1 MENQTDKLE
10 IRSKFNEILKQH
22 ITKLIGVYD
31 EIFDLSFTLKQI
43 ACLILLREQIGGQS
57 DNFPVY
63 IEKYFK
69 ETLFNEISELG
80 LETDDELD
88 KIFEELIQKKYLQIN
103 EDNTICVNKLTY
115 SITNLLDLIYPSMSG
130 MNFPAYIIQ
139 TMDEVIS
146 GRKELAHALDQFGQ
160 TLQLHGVMVKK
171 QDSKTKQQKS
181 DSLIS
186 DSKIIKPKKT
196 ETHSKK
202 QFFSAKNKIE
212 TNNESNIIKSGNLI
226 KPFFSPFSESKI
238 TPAFEKKEEII
249 IEETSFIDKEIT
261 KQAINNSEENEEV
274 INITEVAEKTDK
286 NELNACDDN
295 ISICSDTENT
305 VEPDSENDKIQNDE
319 LLINKEQ
326 IITAKIHDN
335 ADKKDILPGVLETEK
350 YEEEINPGLINED
363 NIVENQIAAFEEE
376 LAMQCPVCNN
386 GKVISNKTIKNKV
399 YFRCSNKQCSFIS
412 WGKPYYLSCPKCGN
426 TFLIESTLSNGK
438 AVLRCPRATC
448 RYTRA
453 IPGEEAEGLVE
464 QKASII
470 DLADQKTKT
479 TRLPVKRAVRKRVVR
494 RRK

>member
-43 ACLILLREQIGGQS
+43 ACLILIREQIGGQS

-69 ETLFNEISELG
+69 ETLFKEISELG

-88 KIFEELIQKKYLQIN
+88 KVFEELIQKKYLQIN

-115 SITNLLDLIYPSMSG
+115 SITNLFDLIYPSMSG

-139 TMDEVIS
+139 TMDEAIS
-146 GRKELAHALDQFGQ
+146 GRKELAYALDQFGQ

-171 QDSKTKQQKS
+171 QDSKPKQRKS
-181 DSLIS
+181 DALIS
-186 DSKIIKPKKT
+186 GSKNIKQKKT
-196 ETHSKK
+196 ETNSKK
-202 QFFSAKNKIE
+202 QFISAKKKIE

-238 TPAFEKKEEII
+238 TPAFEKKEEKI

-261 KQAINNSEENEEV
+261 EQAINSSKENEED
-274 INITEVAEKTDK
+274 INISEAIEKTDE
-286 NELNACDDN
+286 NELNACEEN
-295 ISICSDTENT
+295 ISICSDTQNT
-305 VEPDSENDKIQNDE
+305 VLPDSENDKIQNNE
-319 LLINKEQ
+319 LLISKEQ
-326 IITAKIHDN
+326 SIAAKIDN
-335 ADKKDILPGVLETEK
+335 KVDEKDKLPGSLDTEER
-350 YEEEINPGLINED
+350 EEEINPGFINED
-363 NIVENQIAAFEEE
+363 NIVEIQIAAFEEE
-376 LAMQCPVCNN
+376 LAMHCPVCNN

-412 WGKPYYLSCPKCGN
+412 WGKPYYLTCTKCGN
-426 TFLIESTLSNGK
+426 TFLIEYTQNNGET
-438 AVLRCPRATC
+438 VLRCPRATC
-448 RYTRA
+448 RYTQA
-453 IPGEEAEGLVE
+453 IPGEKAAGLAE
-464 QKASII
+464 
-470 DLADQKTKT
+470 QKTKT

>member
-1 MENQTDKLE
+1 MENKTDIRE

-22 ITKLIGVYD
+22 ITKLIGVYY

-43 ACLILLREQIGGQS
+43 SCLILMREQIGGQS

-63 IEKYFK
+63 IEKYSK

-88 KIFEELIQKKYLQIN
+88 KVFEELIQKKYFQIN
-103 EDNTICVNKLTY
+103 EDKTISVNKLTY

-139 TMDEVIS
+139 TMDEAIS
-146 GRKELAHALDQFGQ
+146 GRKELAYALDQFSQ

-171 QDSKTKQQKS
+171 QDGKAKQQKP

-186 DSKIIKPKKT
+186 GSKNFKQKKSETNSIK
-196 ETHSKK
+196 HLI
-202 QFFSAKNKIE
+202 SANKKIE

-226 KPFFSPFSESKI
+226 KPFFSPFSEAKI

-249 IEETSFIDKEIT
+249 IEENSFIDKEST
-261 KQAINNSEENEEV
+261 KQAINSSKENKED
-274 INITEVAEKTDK
+274 INITEDKEKTDK
-286 NELNACDDN
+286 NELNTCDDN
-295 ISICSDTENT
+295 IVICPDTQKT
-305 VEPDSENDKIQNDE
+305 LEPDSENDKIQNDK
-319 LLINKEQ
+319 LIINKEQ
-326 IITAKIHDN
+326 TITAAIYNN
-335 ADKKDILPGVLETEK
+335 ATEKDKLPGSPETEK
-350 YEEEINPGLINED
+350 CEEEINPGFINED
-363 NIVENQIAAFEEE
+363 NIVENRIAAFEEE

-386 GKVISNKTIKNKV
+386 GKVISNKTTKNKV

-426 TFLIESTLSNGK
+426 TFLIEYAQNNGK
-438 AVLRCPRATC
+438 TVLRCPRATC

-453 IPGEEAEGLVE
+453 IPGEEADGLVE

-470 DLADQKTKT
+470 DLAGQKAKT
-479 TRLPVKRAVRKRVVR
+479 ARLPIKKAVRKRVVR